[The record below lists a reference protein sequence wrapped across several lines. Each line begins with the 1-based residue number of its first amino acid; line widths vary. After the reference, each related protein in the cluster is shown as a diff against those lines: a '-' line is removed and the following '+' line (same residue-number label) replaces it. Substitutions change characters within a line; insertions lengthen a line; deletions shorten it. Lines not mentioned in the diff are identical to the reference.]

1 MSRIV
6 IKIKQTIAITNSVK
20 RIRCLPLK
28 RSSPDISSFLLDIR
42 LAIFPMF
49 INAIT
54 RMQRIERIHNPKI
67 KIPLKLAFSAVDL
80 TESTLLKVLHVM
92 DAPSSPRVL
101 KGIVFCKG
109 SFKALWVI
117 QLIVN
122 SVFDLRA
129 FQEA

>member
-67 KIPLKLAFSAVDL
+67 RIPLKLAFSAVDL

-92 DAPSSPRVL
+92 DAPSAAASSKVL
-101 KGIVFCKG
+101 FSV
-109 SFKALWVI
+109 KAALKP
-117 QLIVN
+117 
-122 SVFDLRA
+122 FG
-129 FQEA
+129 

>member
-6 IKIKQTIAITNSVK
+6 IKIKQTIAIINSVK

-28 RSSPDISSFLLDIR
+28 RSAPDISSFLLDIR

-67 KIPLKLAFSAVDL
+67 RIPLKLAFSAVDL

-92 DAPSSPRVL
+92 DAPSAAAS
-101 KGIVFCKG
+101 
-109 SFKALWVI
+109 S
-117 QLIVN
+117 
-122 SVFDLRA
+122 
-129 FQEA
+129 